1 MPEERK
7 FTTTVGNREVTFAT
21 GRLAEQAGG
30 AVTLQVGDSLL
41 LATATMAKN
50 IREGLDFFPLMVD
63 FEEKLYAA
71 GRIPGSFFRRE
82 GRPSTDAI
90 LIDRLTDRP
99 LRPLFPD
106 GMRNEVQLIITA
118 LSSDSLHHLDIMT
131 VNAASAALH
140 ISDIPW
146 NGPIGAVR
154 VGYIDNQLV
163 IDPTIPEMESSALDL
178 RLAATRDAII
188 MVEAGAEEVEEQLLI
203 EALEFG
209 HQAIQALVDV
219 QEEMRAA
226 VGKEKA
232 QIEYAA
238 QDEDL
243 AGRVRERLGNR
254 INEIL
259 VAYPDKEERNAAM
272 DVLREEIVDS
282 FISEAELGTAELVEP
297 RAVREVI
304 ADELKKAVRNRILYE
319 GVRPDGRGYRD
330 IRELS
335 ADTTLSPRA
344 HGSGLFQRGRTQVL
358 SIATLGTPRE
368 AQKLDNLYPEDTQR
382 YIHHYN
388 FPPFSTGET
397 WFLRGPKRREI
408 GHGKLAEVAILPVLP
423 NEETFPYTI
432 RVVSEVLSSNGST
445 SQASVCAS
453 SLALMDAGVPLKTA
467 VAGVAMGLVMEGDRY
482 AVLSDIQGME
492 DHLGDMDFKVAGTKD
507 GVTALQM
514 DIKIGGLSRQIM
526 AEALEQAREGRLHIL
541 QAMDSVISQP
551 RETLSKW
558 APRMES
564 IKIDPDKIGAIIG
577 KGGSTIRALE
587 EEYEVSIDIQDDGTV
602 FVAGVDGE
610 KTDAALE
617 HIAAITKGPELGE
630 IYTGRVV
637 RIVDFGAFVEIIPG
651 LDGMVH
657 VSQLASERVNR
668 VEDAIQLGDEVMVM
682 VTDIANNGEKVRLS
696 RQAVLEGWT
705 LDEAR
710 ANDSAIGASRG
721 GGGRRGGSGG
731 GGDRRRRS

>member
-1 MPEERK
+1 MPEERS
-7 FTTTVGNREVTFAT
+7 FTTTVGNRPVTLST

-30 AVTLQVGDSLL
+30 AVTIRVGDSLL
-41 LATATMAKN
+41 LATATMSKSV
-50 IREGLDFFPLMVD
+50 REGLDFFPLMVD

-118 LSSDSLHHLDIMT
+118 LSSDSEHHLDIMT

-154 VGYIDNQLV
+154 VGYIDNELV
-163 IDPTIPEMESSALDL
+163 IDPTIPQMEESALDL
-178 RLAATRDAII
+178 RMAATRDAII
-188 MVEAGAEEVEEQLLI
+188 MVEAGADEVEEELLI
-203 EALEFG
+203 GALEFG
-209 HQAIQALVDV
+209 HQAIQALIDV

-232 QIEYAA
+232 EIEYGV
-238 QDEDL
+238 QDEAL
-243 AGRVRERLGNR
+243 AARVRERLGNR

-259 VAYPDKEERNAAM
+259 QNYPDKEERNAAM
-272 DVLREEIVDS
+272 DALREEIVNG
-282 FISEAELGTAELVEP
+282 FIEEDETIEP

-304 ADELKKAVRNRILYE
+304 ADELKKAVRSRILYE
-319 GVRPDGRGYRD
+319 GIRPDGRGYRD

-368 AQKLDNLYPEDTQR
+368 AQRLDNLYPEDTQR

-408 GHGKLAEVAILPVLP
+408 GHGKLAETAVLPVLP
-423 NEETFPYTI
+423 NEESFPYTI

-467 VAGVAMGLVMEGDRY
+467 VAGVAMGLVKEGDRY

-514 DIKIGGLSRQIM
+514 DIKIGGLSRAIM
-526 AEALEQAREGRLHIL
+526 AEALGQAHDGRMEIL
-541 QAMDSVISQP
+541 AAMNKVISEP
-551 RETLSKW
+551 RTTLSKW

-564 IKIDPDKIGAIIG
+564 IKIDPEKIGALIG

-617 HIAAITKGPELGE
+617 HIGTITKGPELGE
-630 IYTGRVV
+630 IYTGKVV
-637 RIVDFGAFVEIIPG
+637 RIVDFGAFVEIVPG
-651 LDGMVH
+651 MDGMVH
-657 VSQLASERVNR
+657 ISQLASERVNR
-668 VEDAIQLGDEVMVM
+668 VEDAIQLGDEIMVM

-696 RQAVLEGWT
+696 HQAVLEGWT

-710 ANDSAIGASRG
+710 SNDSAIGSSRG
-721 GGGRRGGSGG
+721 GGRRG

>member
-1 MPEERK
+1 MPEERT

-30 AVTLQVGDSLL
+30 AVTIRVGDSLL
-41 LATATMAKN
+41 LATATMAKTV
-50 IREGLDFFPLMVD
+50 REGLDFFPLMVD

-99 LRPLFPD
+99 LRPLFLD

-118 LSSDSLHHLDIMT
+118 LSSDSQQHLDIMT

-154 VGYIDNQLV
+154 VGYIDNELV
-163 IDPTIPEMESSALDL
+163 IDPTIPEMETSALDL

-188 MVEAGAEEVEEQLLI
+188 MVEAGADEVEEALLI

-232 QIEYAA
+232 QIEYVAM
-238 QDEDL
+238 DETF

-272 DVLREEIVDS
+272 DTLREEIVDS
-282 FISEAELGTAELVEP
+282 FLAEDELIEP
-297 RAVREVI
+297 RAIREVI
-304 ADELKKAVRNRILYE
+304 AAELKKAVRNRILYE

-368 AQKLDNLYPEDTQR
+368 AQRLDNLYPEDTQR

-408 GHGKLAEVAILPVLP
+408 GHGKLAETAVLPVLP
-423 NEETFPYTI
+423 SEETFPYTI

-467 VAGVAMGLVMEGDRY
+467 VAGVAMGLVKEGDRY

-526 AEALEQAREGRLHIL
+526 AEALAQAHEGRMEIL
-541 QAMDSVISQP
+541 DAMNRAISEP
-551 RETLSKW
+551 RQTLSKW
-558 APRMES
+558 APRMET
-564 IKIDPDKIGAIIG
+564 IKIDPEKIGAIIG

-617 HIAAITKGPELGE
+617 HIATITKGPELGE
-630 IYTGRVV
+630 IYTGKVV
-637 RIVDFGAFVEIIPG
+637 RIVDFGAFVEIVPG
-651 LDGMVH
+651 IDGMVH

-668 VEDAIQLGDEVMVM
+668 VEDAVHLGDEVMVM
-682 VTDIANNGEKVRLS
+682 VTDIANNGEKIRLS

-710 ANDSAIGASRG
+710 GHDSAIGASRG
-721 GGGRRGGSGG
+721 GGRRG
-731 GGDRRRRS
+731 GGDRRRRN